1 MYSVFRNLAIIIL
14 SAKFFGLVARKCKAP
29 QVVGEIIAGLIIGP
43 CLLNLV
49 HISDTISI
57 FAEIGVVL
65 LMFSTGL
72 GTNLREL
79 IKAGPIATLIAC
91 VGVAVPLA
99 GGTLLYS
106 LFYGFSALGSQEFY
120 RALFIGTIMTATS
133 VSITVATLQELG
145 HLKSFLGTTIVSA
158 AVIDDV
164 IGIVVLTCVL
174 GASSGTGTGLGKVLM
189 NTVLFF
195 ATAIGVGIIA
205 HFAMKWLDKRNPHTQ
220 RITIVSMAFC
230 FAMAYIAEAY
240 FGIADITGAYIA
252 GIVLC
257 TLEDAPYVERRVDIS
272 NYVLFAPIFF
282 ASIGL
287 KTDISG
293 LTPEILLF
301 SVCFVVVALIT
312 KIIGCADLFGF
323 IRRPDEFQAA
333 AHLVERNDLPADA
346 FAQFGPR
353 LFEPRELV
361 AQPLP
366 VDIFVAGLLQAAGH
380 EFGIVVKNGP
390 DVPLGLVP
398 RFPRSDAPLDV
409 QLLHGGV
416 EQHFEKGRRGQRADT
431 DLEAVRHRSAVV
443 FQVLHVPQMAE
454 LVFGARSRAAR
465 LRGLHGETAQQQPF
479 GQLFDLLHI
488 ARMHACG
495 IGQSLFQPV
504 LHQSEGEIVHRL
516 RLHGVGKHPV
526 GPGRDLGDQVGVA
539 RSRHSGGRSRRNRR
553 IENHAQRRRTVEG
566 LLVAVLGDRGSVGR
580 VTIHRSRR
588 ADHHV
593 TAAVVVGA
601 EFGQV
606 VDHART
612 DGHADPDAFS

>member
-14 SAKFFGLVARKCKAP
+14 SAKFFGLVARKFKAP

-72 GTNLREL
+72 GTNLKEL

-106 LFYGFSALGSQEFY
+106 FFYGFSALGSQEFY

-287 KTDISG
+287 KTDIS
-293 LTPEILLF
+293 
-301 SVCFVVVALIT
+301 VCFVVVALIT
-312 KIIGCADLFGF
+312 KIIGCGL
-323 IRRPDEFQAA
+323 AA
-333 AHLVERNDLPADA
+333 KVCRFNWGDSLKVGVGMMTRGEVALI
-346 FAQFGPR
+346 
-353 LFEPRELV
+353 V
-361 AQPLP
+361 AQKGLDIGV
-366 VDIFVAGLLQAAGH
+366 VDSVYFTAVILL
-380 EFGIVVKNGP
+380 IVVSS
-390 DVPLGLVP
+390 VATPLALKALFTKMP
-398 RFPRSDAPLDV
+398 V
-409 QLLHGGV
+409 Q
-416 EQHFEKGRRGQRADT
+416 
-431 DLEAVRHRSAVV
+431 
-443 FQVLHVPQMAE
+443 P
-454 LVFGARSRAAR
+454 
-465 LRGLHGETAQQQPF
+465 
-479 GQLFDLLHI
+479 
-488 ARMHACG
+488 
-495 IGQSLFQPV
+495 
-504 LHQSEGEIVHRL
+504 
-516 RLHGVGKHPV
+516 HPS
-526 GPGRDLGDQVGVA
+526 QA
-539 RSRHSGGRSRRNRR
+539 K
-553 IENHAQRRRTVEG
+553 Q
-566 LLVAVLGDRGSVGR
+566 
-580 VTIHRSRR
+580 
-588 ADHHV
+588 
-593 TAAVVVGA
+593 
-601 EFGQV
+601 
-606 VDHART
+606 
-612 DGHADPDAFS
+612 

>member
-1 MYSVFRNLAIIIL
+1 MYSIFRNLALIL
-14 SAKFFGLVARKCKAP
+14 ISAKFFALLARKCRAP
-29 QVVGEIIAGLIIGP
+29 QVVGEIIAGLVIGP

-49 HISDTISI
+49 QPSDSIAI

-65 LMFSTGL
+65 LMFTTGL
-72 GTNLREL
+72 GTNLQEL
-79 IKAGPIATLIAC
+79 MRAGPIATLIAC

-106 LFYGFSALGSQEFY
+106 LFYGFSAVGSAEFY

-133 VSITVATLQELG
+133 VSITVATLQEMG

-195 ATAIGVGIIA
+195 ATAIGVGLIA

-312 KIIGCADLFGF
+312 KIIGCGL
-323 IRRPDEFQAA
+323 AA
-333 AHLVERNDLPADA
+333 KICRFSWGDSLKVGVGMMTRGEVALI
-346 FAQFGPR
+346 
-353 LFEPRELV
+353 V
-361 AQPLP
+361 AQKGLDIGV
-366 VDIFVAGLLQAAGH
+366 VDSVYFTAVILL
-380 EFGIVVKNGP
+380 IVVSS
-390 DVPLGLVP
+390 VATPLVLKALFTKMP
-398 RFPRSDAPLDV
+398 V
-409 QLLHGGV
+409 Q
-416 EQHFEKGRRGQRADT
+416 
-431 DLEAVRHRSAVV
+431 
-443 FQVLHVPQMAE
+443 P
-454 LVFGARSRAAR
+454 
-465 LRGLHGETAQQQPF
+465 
-479 GQLFDLLHI
+479 
-488 ARMHACG
+488 
-495 IGQSLFQPV
+495 
-504 LHQSEGEIVHRL
+504 
-516 RLHGVGKHPV
+516 HPS
-526 GPGRDLGDQVGVA
+526 QA
-539 RSRHSGGRSRRNRR
+539 K
-553 IENHAQRRRTVEG
+553 Q
-566 LLVAVLGDRGSVGR
+566 
-580 VTIHRSRR
+580 
-588 ADHHV
+588 
-593 TAAVVVGA
+593 
-601 EFGQV
+601 
-606 VDHART
+606 
-612 DGHADPDAFS
+612 

>member
-1 MYSVFRNLAIIIL
+1 MKKSGRSAITRMDYSKLREMTCMYSIFRDLAIIIL
-14 SAKFFGLVARKCKAP
+14 SAKFFGLAARKCKAP
-29 QVVGEIIAGLIIGP
+29 QVVGEILAGLLIGP

-49 HISDTISI
+49 QINDTISV

-72 GTNLREL
+72 GTNLKEL
-79 IKAGPIATLIAC
+79 MRAGPIATLIAC
-91 VGVAVPLA
+91 IGVLVPLM

-106 LFYGFSALGSQEFY
+106 AFYGFLAIGSPEFF

-220 RITIVSMAFC
+220 RITSMAFC

-312 KIIGCADLFGF
+312 KIIGCGL
-323 IRRPDEFQAA
+323 AA
-333 AHLVERNDLPADA
+333 KICRFSWGDSLKVGVGMMTRGEVALI
-346 FAQFGPR
+346 
-353 LFEPRELV
+353 V
-361 AQPLP
+361 AQKGLDIGV
-366 VDIFVAGLLQAAGH
+366 VDSVYFTAVILL
-380 EFGIVVKNGP
+380 IVVSS
-390 DVPLGLVP
+390 VATPLVLKALFTKMP
-398 RFPRSDAPLDV
+398 V
-409 QLLHGGV
+409 Q
-416 EQHFEKGRRGQRADT
+416 
-431 DLEAVRHRSAVV
+431 
-443 FQVLHVPQMAE
+443 P
-454 LVFGARSRAAR
+454 
-465 LRGLHGETAQQQPF
+465 
-479 GQLFDLLHI
+479 
-488 ARMHACG
+488 
-495 IGQSLFQPV
+495 
-504 LHQSEGEIVHRL
+504 
-516 RLHGVGKHPV
+516 HPS
-526 GPGRDLGDQVGVA
+526 QA
-539 RSRHSGGRSRRNRR
+539 K
-553 IENHAQRRRTVEG
+553 Q
-566 LLVAVLGDRGSVGR
+566 
-580 VTIHRSRR
+580 
-588 ADHHV
+588 
-593 TAAVVVGA
+593 
-601 EFGQV
+601 
-606 VDHART
+606 
-612 DGHADPDAFS
+612 